1 MMKQEQLTQLE
12 NKIHKSRSS
21 FYVIGKA
28 LKEIRDEKLY
38 RLLLFKKFEK
48 YTQSRWEI
56 GKSQAYRLIEA
67 CNVIDNLSPIGDIL
81 PEKESQVRP
90 LVPLDPALQRKI
102 WRDFLKTGM
111 LLTTLNIQKFI
122 SNIKPNTQAS
132 RKDFTDK
139 ISVHYK
145 AATETLLEQISLA
158 KSTGWQ
164 LTSQEA
170 ALFWNKVMKEKI
182 LADTP

>member
-1 MMKQEQLTQLE
+1 MMQQERLTQLE
-12 NKIHKSRSS
+12 NNIHKNRRS

-38 RLLLFKKFEK
+38 RFLLFKQFEK
-48 YTQSRWEI
+48 YTRSRWEI

-81 PEKESQVRP
+81 PENESQVRP
-90 LVPLDPALQRKI
+90 LASLDPAEQRKI

-111 LLTTLNIQKFI
+111 LLNTLNIRKFI
-122 SNIKPNTQAS
+122 SNINSDNHGSQ
-132 RKDFTDK
+132 KDLTDK

-145 AATETLLEQISLA
+145 AAADRLLEQISIE
-158 KSTGWQ
+158 KSSGWQ
-164 LTSQEA
+164 STSQEA

-182 LADTP
+182 LTYAP